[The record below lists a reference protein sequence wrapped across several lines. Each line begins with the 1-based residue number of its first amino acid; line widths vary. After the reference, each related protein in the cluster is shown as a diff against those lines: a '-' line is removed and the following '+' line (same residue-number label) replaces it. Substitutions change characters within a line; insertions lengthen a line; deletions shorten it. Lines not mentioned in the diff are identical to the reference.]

1 MLMDQLTHDVRRTN
15 WLDIITECQQRPA
28 GVTAKQWLAENGIKE
43 KAYYY
48 WLRKFRREAGE
59 QIKLPAVTAPAE
71 LAFAEIS
78 IPVPAPVKS
87 VECSNAVAVIRTGSI
102 TLEVSND
109 ISESLLRVLLQEV
122 VHA

>member
-1 MLMDQLTHDVRRTN
+1 MDQSTHDVRRN
-15 WLDIITECQQRPA
+15 SWLNIITECLQRPA
-28 GVTAKQWLAENGIKE
+28 DVTAKQWLAENGIKE

-59 QIKLPAVTAPAE
+59 QMELPAMTAPTE

-78 IPVPAPVKS
+78 IPVPAPAKP
-87 VECSNAVAVIRTGSI
+87 VECNGVVAVIHAGSI

-109 ISESLLRVLLQEV
+109 ISESLLHLLLQEV
-122 VHA
+122 THA

>member
-1 MLMDQLTHDVRRTN
+1 MDQLTHNVRRTN
-15 WLDIITECQQRPA
+15 WQGIITECQQRPA
-28 GVTAKQWLAENGIKE
+28 GITAKQWLADNGIKE

-59 QIKLPAVTAPAE
+59 QITLPATAAPTE

-78 IPVPAPVKS
+78 IPVPAPPKP
-87 VECSNAVAVIRTGSI
+87 VERSAAAAVIHAGRI
-102 TLEVSND
+102 KLEVSND

-122 VHA
+122 THA

>member
-1 MLMDQLTHDVRRTN
+1 MDQLTHNVRRTN
-15 WLDIITECQQRPA
+15 WLNIITECQQRPA
-28 GVTAKQWLAENGIKE
+28 DVTAKQWLSDNGIKE

-48 WLRKFRREAGE
+48 WLRKFRRETSE
-59 QIKLPAVTAPAE
+59 QMNLPAVTAPAE

-78 IPVPAPVKS
+78 IPVSAPVKS
-87 VECSNAVAVIRTGSI
+87 VESSNAVAVIRTGSI

-122 VHA
+122 THA

>member
-1 MLMDQLTHDVRRTN
+1 MDQLTHDVRRN
-15 WLDIITECQQRPA
+15 SWLNIITECQQRPA

-59 QIKLPAVTAPAE
+59 QMELPAVTAPAE
-71 LAFAEIS
+71 LAFAEIP
-78 IPVPAPVKS
+78 IPVSTQTKS
-87 VECSNAVAVIRTGSI
+87 VEDSGAVAVIHAGSI
-102 TLEVSND
+102 TLKVSND

-122 VHA
+122 THV

>member
-1 MLMDQLTHDVRRTN
+1 MLMDQSTHDVRRN
-15 WLDIITECQQRPA
+15 SWLNIITECLQRPA
-28 GVTAKQWLAENGIKE
+28 DVTAKQWLAENGIKE

-59 QIKLPAVTAPAE
+59 QMELPAMTAPTE

-78 IPVPAPVKS
+78 IPVPAPAKP
-87 VECSNAVAVIRTGSI
+87 VECNGVVAVIHAGSI

-109 ISESLLRVLLQEV
+109 ISESLLHLLLQEV
-122 VHA
+122 THA